1 MTPRVVP
8 AAASF
13 AASMILAALLS
24 TGSVPANAAT
34 APPDDGPIT
43 VVIPPGASPSPSP
56 SGTAGSGGSSGG
68 GSGGGSGSGTGVDP
82 GDGGSGGGAATCPS
96 TNADGSPVP
105 SNQITDDAPELAI
118 DKDRLAAG
126 EWVIASATDFT
137 RGEKAQVV
145 MYPGAVVIGSYTVD
159 APTGFAARFRVPEG
173 TPTGLYSLEV
183 TGWQSCYVENGEVT
197 VVSPPAT
204 NSPAL
209 WWVYVVLGVL
219 SIGLVSLAFA
229 FRADIALWFGGP
241 PAPGPSA

>member
-1 MTPRVVP
+1 M
-8 AAASF
+8 
-13 AASMILAALLS
+13 
-24 TGSVPANAAT
+24 
-34 APPDDGPIT
+34 
-43 VVIPPGASPSPSP
+43 
-56 SGTAGSGGSSGG
+56 
-68 GSGGGSGSGTGVDP
+68 
-82 GDGGSGGGAATCPS
+82 
-96 TNADGSPVP
+96 P